1 MPHSHTRVG
10 VTRRLPREIESRM
23 SELFDVTYN
32 HDDKALDRAGLAA
45 LMADHDVL
53 VPTVTDRIDRALIE
67 NAGPR
72 LKLIANFGN
81 GTDNIDIDAAHERG
95 IIVSNTPSV
104 LTDDTAD
111 MAMALILALP
121 RRLVEGDRIMHQE
134 GAFTGWSPDWML
146 GRRLAGKK
154 LGIIGMGRIGQAIA
168 RRATAFGLEI
178 FYHNRNQLHCDI
190 ESQCKATYID
200 TLDRML
206 REVDIIS
213 VNCPHTPATYHLLSA
228 RRLALLQPHAMVVNT
243 SRGEVIDE
251 NALADRLAA
260 GEIGGAALDVFE
272 REPAINPRLRAF
284 DNVILLPHMSSA
296 TMEGRQGMGE
306 KVIINIR
313 SWADGHR
320 PPDRVLP
327 SAADF

>member
-1 MPHSHTRVG
+1 MSANKIRVA
-10 VTRRLPREIESRM
+10 VTRRLPSEIEIRM
-23 SELFDVTYN
+23 DALFDVTWN
-32 HDDKALDRAGLAA
+32 THDRALDCVALSA

-53 VPTVTDRIDRALIE
+53 VPTVTDRIDASVIAQ
-67 NAGPR
+67 AGER

-81 GTDNIDIDAAHERG
+81 GTDNIDVDTAHQHG
-95 IIVSNTPSV
+95 MIVTNTPSV
-104 LTDDTAD
+104 LTEDTAD

-121 RRLVEGDRIMHQE
+121 RRLVEGDRIMRQP
-134 GAFTGWSPDWML
+134 GAFTGWSPNWML

-168 RRATAFGLEI
+168 RRAQAFGMEI
-178 FYHNRNQLHCDI
+178 MYHNRTRLHANI
-190 ESQCKATYID
+190 ERQCAARYV
-200 TLDRML
+200 DRLGQML
-206 REVDIIS
+206 CQVDIVS

-228 RRLALLQPHAMVVNT
+228 RRLAALSPHALVINT

-251 NALADRLAA
+251 AALADCLQA
-260 GEIGGAALDVFE
+260 GKLGGAALDVFE
-272 REPAINPRLRAF
+272 REPAVNPRLLAF

-327 SAADF
+327 TEAL

>member
-32 HDDKALDRAGLAA
+32 EDDSALDRAGLAA

-134 GAFTGWSPDWML
+134 GAFTGWSPNWML

-168 RRATAFGLEI
+168 RRATAFGLDI
-178 FYHNRNQLHCDI
+178 FYHNRNQLHPDI
-190 ESQCKATYID
+190 ESQCKATYVD

-206 REVDIIS
+206 REVDIVS

-228 RRLALLQPHAMVVNT
+228 RRLGLC
-243 SRGEVIDE
+243 SRTPWSLTPV
-251 NALADRLAA
+251 AVR
-260 GEIGGAALDVFE
+260 
-272 REPAINPRLRAF
+272 
-284 DNVILLPHMSSA
+284 
-296 TMEGRQGMGE
+296 
-306 KVIINIR
+306 
-313 SWADGHR
+313 
-320 PPDRVLP
+320 
-327 SAADF
+327 

>member
-1 MPHSHTRVG
+1 MPHKQTRIG
-10 VTRRLPREIESRM
+10 VTRRLPKEIELRM
-23 SELFDVTYN
+23 SELFDVTY
-32 HDDKALDRAGLAA
+32 HEADTALDAPELAA
-45 LMADHDVL
+45 MMADIDVL
-53 VPTVTDRIDRALIE
+53 VPTVTDRLDRQLIE
-67 NAGPR
+67 QAGPR

-104 LTDDTAD
+104 LTGDTAD

-134 GAFTGWSPDWML
+134 GAFTGWSPNWML
-146 GRRLAGKK
+146 GRRLAGKT
-154 LGIIGMGRIGQAIA
+154 LGIVGMGRIGQAIA
-168 RRATAFGLEI
+168 RRAAAFDI
-178 FYHNRNQLHCDI
+178 KVVYHNRNRLHPDI
-190 ESQCKATYID
+190 EAQCGASYFD
-200 TLDRML
+200 NLDRML
-206 REVDIIS
+206 REVDIVS
-213 VNCPHTPATYHLLSA
+213 LNCPHTPATYHLLSA
-228 RRLALLQPHAMVVNT
+228 RRLALLQPHAIVVNT

-251 NALADRLAA
+251 DALADRLTS
-260 GEIGGAALDVFE
+260 GDIGGAALDVFE

-296 TMEGRQGMGE
+296 TMEGRQSMGE
-306 KVIINIR
+306 KVIINIQ

-327 SAADF
+327 SAALD

>member
-32 HDDKALDRAGLAA
+32 EDDSALDRAGLAA

-53 VPTVTDRIDRALIE
+53 VPTVTDRIDRVLIE

-134 GAFTGWSPDWML
+134 GAFTGWSPNWML

-154 LGIIGMGRIGQAIA
+154 LCIIGMGRIGQAIA
-168 RRATAFGLEI
+168 RRATAFGLDI
-178 FYHNRNQLHCDI
+178 FYHNRNQLHPDI
-190 ESQCKATYID
+190 ESQCKATYVD

-206 REVDIIS
+206 REVDIVS

-228 RRLALLQPHAMVVNT
+228 RRLGLLQPHAMVVNT

-296 TMEGRQGMGE
+296 TMEGRQGMGG

-327 SAADF
+327 SSADI